1 MQKENKV
8 YMYNYT
14 AKETEDK
21 RTKKRGSS
29 VSYPCCFG
37 SEFYPTSAT
46 EAISPSKLLAD
57 LELRE

>member
-29 VSYPCCFG
+29 D
-37 SEFYPTSAT
+37 
-46 EAISPSKLLAD
+46 LLSV
-57 LELRE
+57 LL